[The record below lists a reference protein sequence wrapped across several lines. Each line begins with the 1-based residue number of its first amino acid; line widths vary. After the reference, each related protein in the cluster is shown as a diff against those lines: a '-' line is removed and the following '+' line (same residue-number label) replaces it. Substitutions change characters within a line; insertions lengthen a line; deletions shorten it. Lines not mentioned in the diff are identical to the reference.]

1 MCQGGDFINGDG
13 TGSACIY
20 GGGSFD
26 DENFE
31 LKHTKPGLLSMAVR
45 INLQSLLITYG
56 LTFVQNSGPNTNGCQ
71 FFLTTAP
78 TPHLNGKHVV
88 FGQVIDGMDV
98 VRRIESTPT
107 GPGDRPTRDVVI
119 VNCGQLSGSAIS

>member
-1 MCQGGDFINGDG
+1 MCIF
-13 TGSACIY
+13 TVTCPSCPPAY
-20 GGGSFD
+20 
-26 DENFE
+26 
-31 LKHTKPGLLSMAVR
+31 P
-45 INLQSLLITYG
+45 
-56 LTFVQNSGPNTNGCQ
+56 LTRAQNSGPNTNGCQ

-107 GPGDRPTRDVVI
+107 GQGDRPLKDVVI
-119 VNCGQLSGSAIS
+119 VDCGQLSGAAIV